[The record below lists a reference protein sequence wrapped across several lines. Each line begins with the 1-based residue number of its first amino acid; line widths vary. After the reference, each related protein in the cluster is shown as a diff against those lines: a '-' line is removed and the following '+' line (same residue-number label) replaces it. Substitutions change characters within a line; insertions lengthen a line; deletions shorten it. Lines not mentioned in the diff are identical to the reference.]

1 MPLRA
6 LRALRALKPL
16 RKRADFRRAYNQEF
30 LRIFN
35 NKNINVIVSAA
46 LESNCHLLYS
56 EDMQDG
62 LKIGSLTIRNIFA
75 D

>member
-1 MPLRA
+1 MQG
-6 LRALRALKPL
+6 K
-16 RKRADFRRAYNQEF
+16 
-30 LRIFN
+30 RIFK
-35 NKNINVIVSAA
+35 KNVM
-46 LESNCHLLYS
+46 LEYDCQLLFS